1 MSSAAVSGSGGAAAA
16 ADGGVEGAPA
26 LSASASRTS
35 SLRHR
40 AMSASSKLLRSSL
53 SRKSMGRR
61 SSKVMSVSIEDV
73 RDAEDMKQV
82 DAFRQTLV
90 LEELLP
96 ARHDDY
102 HMMLRFLRARKFDIE
117 KSKQMWS
124 DMLQW
129 RKEFGADTII
139 DEFVFEEM
147 DQVLEHYP
155 QGHHGVDKDG
165 RPVYMEKLGQIDTTK
180 LLQVTSMDRYVQYH
194 VREFERAFAVKF
206 PACSISAKKHVDQST
221 TILDVSGVGYK
232 NFNKAARDLIGR
244 LQKIDGDN
252 YPETLCRM
260 FIINAGQGFRLL
272 WNTVKSFLDPKT
284 TAKIHVTKPISPPPP
299 ITGIGW
305 FHSLDHL
312 LCSALMAVQVL
323 GNKYQ
328 SKLLEVIDASE
339 LPEFFGGT
347 CNCEGGCMRSDKG
360 PWKDPEILK
369 MVQCGMGRCGMNS
382 GDPRDA
388 DEKLITEDEIVPVPK
403 KQDSMRRNAVDSPK
417 VAREKI
423 EHPQMSPLH
432 EMKTASDPDPAAK
445 DSFDG
450 GGLFPGV
457 DRGMDFNWSGEVSEE
472 KLQIA
477 RDMYAQLPDA
487 YKQGDAGDRQVV
499 SGFMALVMGV
509 VAMFR
514 VGKIAPKRA
523 MDAAMGIATME
534 AMAKKTRQMQMQ
546 QQLQLGG
553 PDAVVVSAAQYQALV
568 KRVDDLEAKVAA
580 LASGPPEVPP
590 ELEES
595 IKAAAARV
603 DALET
608 ELDATKKLL
617 ETSSAQQEEVLAYI
631 EKKKKKRGMQNPFRW

>member
-1 MSSAAVSGSGGAAAA
+1 
-16 ADGGVEGAPA
+16 
-26 LSASASRTS
+26 
-35 SLRHR
+35 
-40 AMSASSKLLRSSL
+40 MSASSKLLRSSL

-284 TAKIHVTKPISPPPP
+284 TAKIH
-299 ITGIGW
+299 
-305 FHSLDHL
+305 
-312 LCSALMAVQVL
+312 VL

>member
-1 MSSAAVSGSGGAAAA
+1 MSSAAVSGSGGGAAA

-284 TAKIHVTKPISPPPP
+284 TAKIH
-299 ITGIGW
+299 
-305 FHSLDHL
+305 
-312 LCSALMAVQVL
+312 VL

>member
-284 TAKIHVTKPISPPPP
+284 TAKIH
-299 ITGIGW
+299 
-305 FHSLDHL
+305 
-312 LCSALMAVQVL
+312 VL

-631 EKKKKKRGMQNPFRW
+631 EKKKKKRGMNPFRW

>member
-1 MSSAAVSGSGGAAAA
+1 MSTAAVAPAEGGGGG
-16 ADGGVEGAPA
+16 DGGMAGARAP
-26 LSASASRTS
+26 
-35 SLRHR
+35 SLRQR
-40 AMSASSKLLRSSL
+40 AMSASSKLLRSSM

-73 RDAEDMKQV
+73 RDPEDMKQV

-102 HMMLRFLRARKFDIE
+102 HMMLRFLRARKFDID

-124 DMLQW
+124 DMLHW
-129 RKEFGADTII
+129 RKEFGSDTII
-139 DEFVFEEM
+139 DDFEFEEL

-165 RPVYMEKLGQIDTTK
+165 RPVYIEKLGLIDTNK
-180 LLQVTSMDRYVQYH
+180 LMTVTSMDRYVKYH

-206 PACSISAKKHVDQST
+206 PACSIAAKRHVDQST

-284 TAKIHVTKPISPPPP
+284 TAKIN
-299 ITGIGW
+299 
-305 FHSLDHL
+305 
-312 LCSALMAVQVL
+312 VL
-323 GNKYQ
+323 GNKFQ

-339 LPEFFGGT
+339 LPEFLGGT

-382 GDPRDA
+382 SDPRDA
-388 DEKLITEDEIVPVPK
+388 EEKTITEDEIVSVPK
-403 KQDSMRRNAVDSPK
+403 KQESMRRESMRRGDAVDSPK
-417 VAREKI
+417 IPRERI
-423 EHPQMSPLH
+423 EHPQMSPIH
-432 EMKTASDPDPAAK
+432 EKEETSKGNDVF
-445 DSFDG
+445 S
-450 GGLFPGV
+450 V
-457 DRGMDFNWSGEVSEE
+457 DRGGMDFGWNGEVSAE
-472 KLQIA
+472 KLALAQ
-477 RDMYAQLPDA
+477 DMYTSLPDA
-487 YKQGDAGDRQVV
+487 YKQGDGGDRQVV
-499 SGFMALVMGV
+499 TGFMALVMGV

-534 AMAKKTRQMQMQ
+534 AMAKNRRQMQ
-546 QQLQLGG
+546 QQLGG
-553 PDAVVVSAAQYQALV
+553 PDMVSITAAQYQALV
-568 KRVDDLEAKVAA
+568 KRLDDLEHKVAA
-580 LASGPPEVPP
+580 LAAKPPEMPADKDEMLRAAISRLEALES
-590 ELEES
+590 ELES
-595 IKAAAARV
+595 
-603 DALET
+603 
-608 ELDATKKLL
+608 TKKLL
-617 ETSSAQQEEVLAYI
+617 ETSSGQQEEVLAYI
-631 EKKKKKRGMQNPFRW
+631 EKKKKKSKMVSVIRVALLIVCEMCWFIGAAGFIKVLLQQQNPFRW

>member
-1 MSSAAVSGSGGAAAA
+1 MSSAAAVAPGAAAA
-16 ADGGVEGAPA
+16 TDGGAEGAVAA
-26 LSASASRTS
+26 LSVSVSASRTS

-73 RDAEDMKQV
+73 RDAEEMKQV

-102 HMMLRFLRARKFDIE
+102 HMMLRFLRARKFDID

-139 DEFVFEEM
+139 DDFVFEEM

-206 PACSISAKKHVDQST
+206 PACSISAKKHIDQST

-284 TAKIHVTKPISPPPP
+284 TAKIHV
-299 ITGIGW
+299 
-305 FHSLDHL
+305 
-312 LCSALMAVQVL
+312 L

-339 LPEFFGGT
+339 LPEFLGGT

-382 GDPRDA
+382 ADPRDA

-403 KQDSMRRNAVDSPK
+403 KQDSMRRSAVDSPK

-432 EMKTASDPDPAAK
+432 EMKTANDPAPPAK

-450 GGLFPGV
+450 GLFPGV
-457 DRGMDFNWSGEVSEE
+457 DKGGMDFNWSGEVSEE

-487 YKQGDAGDRQVV
+487 YKQGHDAGDRQVV

-546 QQLQLGG
+546 QQLGG
-553 PDAVVVSAAQYQALV
+553 PDTVVVSAAQYQALV
-568 KRVDDLEAKVAA
+568 KRLDDLEGKVAA
-580 LASGPPEVPP
+580 LAAKPPEVPP

-595 IKAAAARV
+595 LKVAAARV
-603 DALET
+603 EALET

-617 ETSSAQQEEVLAYI
+617 ETSNGQQEEVLAYI